1 MDILQGSC
9 GVSGSLNPPR
19 YKIELCLCMAFPSH
33 RNYTEESTSEDSD
46 GDESGEEEEEE
57 EEEDM
62 EEEEEDYEVAGLRCK
77 CLVWYSWLLVFQID
91 QRSLPVKIN
100 SALPVFLFS
109 WGYG

>member
-19 YKIELCLCMAFPSH
+19 YKTELCLCLAFPSH
-33 RNYTEESTSEDSD
+33 RNYTEESTSEDSE

-57 EEEDM
+57 EEEDE

-77 CLVWYSWLLVFQID
+77 CLMWYGCPWSFRLT
-91 QRSLPVKIN
+91 RE
-100 SALPVFLFS
+100 A
-109 WGYG
+109 